1 MRRDGE
7 GAADVP
13 VELHLPK
20 ERGDEIV
27 VGAVAENGGEGG
39 DGERGDGGIRWAV
52 CSARKSGKE
61 DYFVPRG
68 GDVEFVEVGRS
79 PICGTSDEN
88 LSDVDEIKSWRAGSA
103 GRIRGFVSVKLRLDS
118 SD

>member
-27 VGAVAENGGEGG
+27 VGAVAENGGEAAAGREG
-39 DGERGDGGIRWAV
+39 TGRGKTAGFDGRFARRESRG
-52 CSARKSGKE
+52 RKIILCHG
-61 DYFVPRG
+61 G

-79 PICGTSDEN
+79 PICGT
-88 LSDVDEIKSWRAGSA
+88 
-103 GRIRGFVSVKLRLDS
+103 
-118 SD
+118 